1 MFVENFLTVAN
12 CRFIEKSPDELDA
25 EVEYDADEEDG
36 AWLGLMNERRK
47 TEGLSPVSEEQFELL
62 MDRLEKE
69 SYFQMSTNGQEAALI
84 DDDAVCCICMDGE
97 CQNSNVIL
105 FCDMCNLAVHQVI
118 NIYCLFLCI
127 FVKKYDFF

>member
-1 MFVENFLTVAN
+1 MCNII
-12 CRFIEKSPDELDA
+12 RFIEKSPDELDA

-36 AWLGLMNERRK
+36 AWLNLMNERRK
-47 TEGLSPVSEEQFELL
+47 NENLSPVTEEQFELL

-69 SYFQMSTNGQEAALI
+69 SYFQMSTTGVEAALI

-105 FCDMCNLAVHQVI
+105 FCDMCNLAVHQV
-118 NIYCLFLCI
+118 CFEAVLCSLHLY
-127 FVKKYDFF
+127 V